1 MDLDSFNKFVIVS
14 LRTNFVFIATLLFE
28 RSFIMDNRP
37 IGIFDSG
44 IGGLTVLKEVMEQ
57 LPNEDIVYF
66 GDTAR
71 IPYGTKSKETVLKYA
86 FQCIKFLLSKNIK
99 AIVIACNT
107 ASAIALNDA
116 LKTFDV
122 PIIGVIIPG
131 ANAAIEATKNNK
143 IGVIGTTSTIN
154 SEAYQTRIR
163 SLNKNA
169 EVIGVA
175 CPLFV
180 QIVEDGWED
189 TDVARIAAEKYLL
202 ELKEHNIDTLVLGC
216 THYPILRYTLSKVM
230 GDKVSLVNP
239 AFETAKEVKNMLKEK
254 DLLADNKEKVV
265 YKYYVS
271 DDPEKFRRVGGNIMN
286 KNIES
291 IQKVDIEKL

>member
-1 MDLDSFNKFVIVS
+1 
-14 LRTNFVFIATLLFE
+14 
-28 RSFIMDNRP
+28 MDNRP

>member
-1 MDLDSFNKFVIVS
+1 
-14 LRTNFVFIATLLFE
+14 
-28 RSFIMDNRP
+28 MDNRP

-44 IGGLTVLKEVMEQ
+44 IGGLTVLKEISEQ
-57 LPNEDIVYF
+57 LPYEDIIYF

-71 IPYGTKSKETVLKYA
+71 IPYGTKSRETVIKYA
-86 FQCIKFLLSKNIK
+86 FQCAKFLLSKNVK

-107 ASAIALNDA
+107 ASALAYEEAQKAFN
-116 LKTFDV
+116 V
-122 PIIGVIIPG
+122 PIVGVIEPG
-131 ANAAIEATKNNK
+131 AKATVTATKNNK
-143 IGVIGTTSTIN
+143 IGVIGTTATIN
-154 SEAYQTRIR
+154 SEAYQSAIR
-163 SLNKNA
+163 ELNKSA

-189 TDVARIAAEKYLL
+189 TDVALITAEKYLM

-239 AFETAKEVKNMLKEK
+239 AFETAKEIKRVLKEK
-254 DLLADNKEKVV
+254 DLLSDKKEKPV

-271 DDPEKFRRVGGNIMN
+271 DDPEKFRRIGGNIMN

-291 IQKVDIEKL
+291 IEKVDIENL

>member
-1 MDLDSFNKFVIVS
+1 
-14 LRTNFVFIATLLFE
+14 
-28 RSFIMDNRP
+28 MDNRP

-57 LPNEDIVYF
+57 LPNEDIIYF

-71 IPYGTKSKETVLKYA
+71 IPYGTKSKETVKKYA
-86 FQCIKFLLSKNIK
+86 FQCIKFLLSKDIK

-107 ASAIALNDA
+107 ASAISLEEA
-116 LKTFDV
+116 LKVFDV
-122 PIIGVIIPG
+122 PILGVINPG
-131 ANAAIEATKNNK
+131 ARAAIEATKNNK

-154 SEAYQTRIR
+154 SEAYQTKIR
-163 SLNKNA
+163 SLNKNS

-189 TDVARIAAEKYLL
+189 TDVARIAAEKYLI
-202 ELKEHNIDTLVLGC
+202 ELKEHNVDTMVLGC

-239 AFETAKEVKNMLKEK
+239 AFETAKEVKSMLKENN
-254 DLLADNKEKVV
+254 LLSDKTEKAV
-265 YKYYVS
+265 YRYYVS

-286 KNIES
+286 KNIET
-291 IQKVDIEKL
+291 IEKVDIENL

>member
-1 MDLDSFNKFVIVS
+1 
-14 LRTNFVFIATLLFE
+14 
-28 RSFIMDNRP
+28 MDNRP

-57 LPNEDIVYF
+57 LPNEDIIYF

-107 ASAIALNDA
+107 ASAIALNEA
-116 LKTFDV
+116 LKAFDV
-122 PIIGVIIPG
+122 PIIGVIDPG
-131 ANAAIEATKNNK
+131 AHAAIEATKNNK
-143 IGVIGTTSTIN
+143 VGVIGTTSTIN

-163 SLNKNA
+163 ELNKSA

-239 AFETAKEVKNMLKEK
+239 AFETAKEVKNVLKEK
-254 DLLADNKEKVV
+254 ELLAENKEKVV

-271 DDPEKFRRVGGNIMN
+271 DDPEKFRRIGGNILN
-286 KNIES
+286 KNIE
-291 IQKVDIEKL
+291 IIEKVDIEKL